1 MEQKC
6 IRLLSRAKEKVNIMS
21 IFSVKRNNSELQPLL
36 DAANKLAKNP
46 SSRLQLQTEDPT
58 IVSVVTSVNEALER
72 LHKQNKYMSVCMN
85 LMHHSMNTAFWDM
98 DIEDGDPL
106 NPKNAFSWTDEFRH
120 LLGYQNEQD
129 FPNVMNSWSSSLHPE
144 DQEATF
150 AKFMGH
156 LMDHSGRTA
165 FDTHYR
171 LRLKTGEYRWFRATA
186 ETDRNAQGVP
196 VHTTG
201 ALIDVHDKYMRDQ
214 QLEQLVERYDLVSEA
229 LVEAPWDMTVE
240 AGDPVNP
247 KNEIWYSS
255 QFRQAA
261 GFQTIQEFP
270 DVLSSWSD
278 RLHPE
283 DKERVVN
290 EFANHM
296 LDHSGRTPFDTDYR
310 LQRKNGEYR
319 WFHANGT
326 TKRDAKGIP
335 LRVAGTLRDI
345 TFEKNKEVVVAAM
358 TERMQHLSQSIS
370 EMTIAIQS
378 VTGQAQE
385 LAGAQEHST
394 EAANRAKIS
403 ADETQNIS
411 NFIREIANQTNML
424 GLNASIEAARAGEM
438 GRGFSVVAD
447 EVRKLA
453 INSAGATENIEKSLS
468 EMKNQIEKILFQI
481 SNMTVLT
488 QSQAALTEQL
498 NASMDEVNHMARSIA
513 ELTQQI

>member
-1 MEQKC
+1 MYSDAE
-6 IRLLSRAKEKVNIMS
+6 LLKGEYKIMS
-21 IFSVKRNNSELQPLL
+21 IFSAKRNTLELQLLL
-36 DAANKLAKNP
+36 DATGQLAKQP
-46 SSRLQLQTEDPT
+46 SKRLQLQTEDPM
-58 IVSVVTSVNEALER
+58 IVGVVKNVNEAMDSVHRESKYLSACVK
-72 LHKQNKYMSVCMN
+72 LTQNTMQV
-85 LMHHSMNTAFWDM
+85 AFWDM
-98 DIEDGDPL
+98 AIEDGDPL
-106 NPKNAFSWTDEFRH
+106 NPNNVFFWTDEFRH

-129 FPNVMNSWSSSLHPE
+129 FPNVLSSWSSSLHPE
-144 DQEATF
+144 DQERVF
-150 AKFMGH
+150 AAFTGH
-156 LMDHSGRTA
+156 LTDYSGRTP
-165 FDTHYR
+165 FDIQYR

-186 ETDRNAQGVP
+186 ETERDTKGTPLHV
-196 VHTTG
+196 TG
-201 ALIDVHDKYMRDQ
+201 AIMDVNERYLRDQ
-214 QLEQLVERYDLVSEA
+214 QLEQMVVRYDLVSEA

-255 QFRQAA
+255 QFREAA
-261 GFQTIQEFP
+261 GFQTEQEFP
-270 DVLSSWSD
+270 NILSSWSD

-283 DKERVVN
+283 DADRVVKA
-290 EFANHM
+290 FADHM
-296 LDHSGRTPFDTDYR
+296 LDHSGRTPFDIDYR

-326 TKRDAKGIP
+326 TKRDAKGVP

-345 TFEKNKEVVVAAM
+345 TFEKNKEVIVDAM
-358 TERMQHLSQSIS
+358 TERMNHLSQSIS
-370 EMTIAIQS
+370 EMTTAINS
-378 VTGQAQE
+378 VTSQAQE
-385 LAGAQEHST
+385 LAGAQEQST
-394 EAANRAKIS
+394 EAANRAKVS

-424 GLNASIEAARAGEM
+424 GLNASIEAARAGEL

-468 EMKNQIEKILFQI
+468 EMKGQIEKILFQI
-481 SNMTVLT
+481 SNMTALT

-513 ELTQQI
+513 ELTHQI

>member
-1 MEQKC
+1 M
-6 IRLLSRAKEKVNIMS
+6 MS
-21 IFSVKRNNSELQPLL
+21 IFSAKRNNSELQPLL
-36 DAANKLAKNP
+36 DTASKLAQNL

-58 IVSVVTSVNEALER
+58 MTGIVTHVNAALER
-72 LHKQNKYMSVCMN
+72 LHTQNKYMSVCMH
-85 LMHHSMNTAFWDM
+85 LMHHSMGAAFWDL

-106 NPKNAFSWTDEFRH
+106 NPNNTFLWTDELRH
-120 LLGYQNEQD
+120 LLGYQNEHD
-129 FPNVMNSWSSSLHPE
+129 FPNVLNSWSSSLHPE

-150 AKFMGH
+150 AAFMGH
-156 LMDHSGRTA
+156 LLDHSGRTP
-165 FDTHYR
+165 FDAHYR
-171 LRLKTGEYRWFRATA
+171 LRMKTGEYRWFRATT
-186 ETDRNAQGVP
+186 ETERNAQGEPLHV
-196 VHTTG
+196 TG
-201 ALIDVHDKYMRDQ
+201 VLIDVHDKYMRDQ
-214 QLEQLVERYDLVSEA
+214 QLEQLAERYDLVSEA
-229 LVEAPWDMTVE
+229 LVEAPWDMSIKD
-240 AGDPVNP
+240 GDLLHPQNQS
-247 KNEIWYSS
+247 WYSP
-255 QFRQAA
+255 QFHKIL
-261 GFQTIQEFP
+261 GFTNEHEF
-270 DVLSSWSD
+270 LSVMSNWSD
-278 RLHPE
+278 HVHPE
-283 DKERVVN
+283 DREHVDQLFVN
-290 EFANHM
+290 HLF
-296 LDHSGRTPFDTDYR
+296 DYSGRTPYDTDYR
-310 LQRKNGEYR
+310 MRQKDGEYR
-319 WFHANGT
+319 WFHVHAA

-424 GLNASIEAARAGEM
+424 GLNASIEAARAGEL